1 MGTVKSVQNYG
12 AGDIV
17 EVETAPGQT
26 VFVPFTKRAVPD
38 VDIDGGRIVIDPPAE
53 TEAKA
58 DDAGGNEASGESE
71 GPTDGLDGNRA
82 GDFPGH
88 VSGTPGGLPG
98 PPRAWPPA

>member
-53 TEAKA
+53 TEAKGDDAA
-58 DDAGGNEASGESE
+58 DNEASGGSQGTTGDAGGNRPAGFPTEVHRTPCPVR
-71 GPTDGLDGNRA
+71 GP
-82 GDFPGH
+82 
-88 VSGTPGGLPG
+88 
-98 PPRAWPPA
+98 